1 MSEPGRFFFLA
12 SDYDANESAMIQNNK
27 HRNRTILLL
36 QIVVLSP
43 PSLLLGKSSSCML
56 NCVYFSCLRG
66 STDWHSLAA
75 PGEYNDPALLCLL
88 VYVFY

>member
-1 MSEPGRFFFLA
+1 MSEPGRFFFA
-12 SDYDANESAMIQNNK
+12 SDYDANESVMIQKNK
-27 HRNRTILLL
+27 HGNRTILL
-36 QIVVLSP
+36 QIVVLFFL
-43 PSLLLGKSSSCML
+43 SLLQGKSSSCML

-66 STDWHSLAA
+66 RTDWHSLAA